1 MMSKVAV
8 VRFAGGLPGSDQYTV
23 MLKSG
28 LTALS
33 DGGGYAGLVRR
44 LFPSGTVG
52 MKASC
57 LARQN
62 STSPALAEAL
72 AKILIE
78 ISGIKDNNI
87 IVWERTSRELKQAG
101 YSLNAA
107 SIGGRCLGTDA
118 ADIGYSAEFFSSGKV
133 SSMVSRILTDLV
145 DHNINLA
152 LLKDHSLAGMS
163 AGLKNMYGAIHN
175 PNKFHANNCDPFAA
189 DVNNLEP
196 IKGKHR
202 LTVIEAVSVQY
213 ENGPGFDGRHFDR
226 YGGLILSDDPV
237 AADRVAQEILEHLR
251 SKHGRPTLADVNR
264 PVKYLVSAQQAG
276 LGTAEM
282 RSINLVVRLIDAAG
296 SEKAGELLS

>member
-1 MMSKVAV
+1 MSRVAV
-8 VRFAGGLPGSDQYTV
+8 IRFAGGPPGSDQYAV

-28 LTALS
+28 LTVLS
-33 DGGGYAGLVRR
+33 GGTGYAGLVKR

-78 ISGIKDNNI
+78 ISGIKENNI

-101 YSLNAA
+101 FTLNAA
-107 SIGGRCLGTDA
+107 SIEGRCLGTDA
-118 ADIGYSAEFFSSGKV
+118 ADIGYSDEFFSSGKV

-145 DHNINLA
+145 DHSINLA

-213 ENGPGFDGRHFDR
+213 ENGPGFDGRYADR
-226 YGGLILSDDPV
+226 YSGLILSDDPV
-237 AADRVAQEILEHLR
+237 AADRVALEILQHLR

-264 PVKYLVSAQQAG
+264 PVKYLASAEKVG
-276 LGTAEM
+276 LGTAE
-282 RSINLVVRLIDAAG
+282 IGNIELVVRMIDAVG